1 MTKKTLAVLTMLG
14 LLIIPVWAQGNGN
27 GGGNGNGSGN
37 GNSNGNGPNCG
48 FGGGIAELIASLPYE
63 EVSPQEK
70 AGLLHMYE
78 EEKLA
83 RDVYLTLQENWKA
96 RIFHNIAQSE
106 GRHMEAVKRLLEKY
120 SIPLPVEHDTVGYF
134 ASPDLQNLYYEL
146 TSRGSVSLEKA
157 LWAGATIEDLDIY
170 DLMGY
175 LDMADNID
183 IRTVYQNLMKGS
195 RNHLRAFARQLANRG
210 FAYEAQ
216 YLSQAVVDD
225 IINSPMERG
234 MLDENGDPIFGN
246 TGW

>member
-1 MTKKTLAVLTMLG
+1 MIKKTFMILILFG
-14 LLIIPVWAQGNGN
+14 LLYVPVWAQGNGN
-27 GGGNGNGSGN
+27 GGGNGNGNGN
-37 GNSNGNGPNCG
+37 GNDNGPNCG

-63 EVSPQEK
+63 DVSVQER

-83 RDVYLTLQENWKA
+83 RDVYLTLQEKWKA

-106 GRHMEAVKRLLEKY
+106 KRHMEALKRLLEKY

-134 ASPDLQNLYYEL
+134 ANAELQNLYYQL
-146 TSRGSVSLEKA
+146 TSEGSVSLDIA
-157 LWAGATIEDLDIY
+157 LWVGATIEDLDIF
-170 DLMGY
+170 DLIAY
-175 LDMADNID
+175 LDEADNID

-195 RNHLRAFARQLANRG
+195 RNHLRAFGRQLEDRG
-210 FAYEAQ
+210 QPYQAQ
-216 YLSQAVVDD
+216 YLPQGVVDD